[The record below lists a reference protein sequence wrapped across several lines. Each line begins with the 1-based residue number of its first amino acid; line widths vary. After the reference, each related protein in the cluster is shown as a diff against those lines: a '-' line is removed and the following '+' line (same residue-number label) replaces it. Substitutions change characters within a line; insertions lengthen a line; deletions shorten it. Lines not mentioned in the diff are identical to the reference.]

1 MGPWY
6 KCALGENPFVSL
18 TVTFY
23 ITMHLKKMYWTIYI
37 YTIFDLSSENRGR
50 RGCDRLVFRFTTT
63 CAINTY
69 HHWSFELES
78 CLATT
83 LCDSLL
89 VSDRWFSPGIPVS
102 FTNKTDHCDITEIW
116 LKVELNTINLTL
128 LNYMAL

>member
-1 MGPWY
+1 M
-6 KCALGENPFVSL
+6 
-18 TVTFY
+18 
-23 ITMHLKKMYWTIYI
+23 
-37 YTIFDLSSENRGR
+37 SSENRGR

-89 VSDRWFSPGIPVS
+89 VSDRWISPGIPVS

>member
-1 MGPWY
+1 MICLVKIGDVVVVIVWY
-6 KCALGENPFVSL
+6 L
-18 TVTFY
+18 
-23 ITMHLKKMYWTIYI
+23 
-37 YTIFDLSSENRGR
+37 DLP
-50 RGCDRLVFRFTTT
+50 TT

-102 FTNKTDHCDITEIW
+102 FTNKTDHCDITEIG